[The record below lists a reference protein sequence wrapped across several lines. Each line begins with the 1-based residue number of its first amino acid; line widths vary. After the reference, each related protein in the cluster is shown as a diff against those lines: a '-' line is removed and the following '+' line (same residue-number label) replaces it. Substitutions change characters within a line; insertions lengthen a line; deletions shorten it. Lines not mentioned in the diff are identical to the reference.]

1 MLEFQPVQQRG
12 FHNTCDGEGRISGF
26 EFRFAPPYYKGLWLT
41 QCRFGNVTVDGETF
55 DRDSLIF
62 EYNGFE
68 YSREELFDTKIYWQ
82 FREPLIVK
90 VRKPGGLSLGYH
102 DVSFQFGWVLNYNGA
117 PEKEFDGS
125 GLGNAGFMFGD
136 HFDRRMLLAR

>member
-1 MLEFQPVQQRG
+1 MLEFQPMQQRG
-12 FHNTCDGEGRISGF
+12 FHNTCDSEGNINGF

-41 QCRFGNVTVDGETF
+41 QCRFGNVTVDGEVF
-55 DRDSLIF
+55 DRDTLIF
-62 EYNGFE
+62 EYDGLE

-90 VRKPGGLSLGYH
+90 VRKPGGLPLGYRN
-102 DVSFQFGWVLNYNGA
+102 VSFQFGWVLNYNGA
-117 PEKEFDGS
+117 PEKEYDGS

-136 HFDRRMLLAR
+136 SFSRRMLLAR